1 MRSTS
6 RTFTSLTPFTSFVS
20 SLPTELRFALRSL
33 RSTPA
38 FTAVALVVLALGVGA
53 TTAIYSIVDAVAL
66 KGMPFPQSDRVMI
79 VTETNPSSRGL
90 GGGSVAAPNFYDWRD
105 QQKSF
110 ESLAAFQFRSLTVY
124 DPGRE
129 PEALRGQM
137 VSANLFS
144 ILRASPIKGSV
155 FAADHEVAGRNRVVV
170 ISARLWK
177 LRYANDPQIVGKTL
191 NVGDPAAP
199 VKGRDDG
206 PWEILGV
213 MPDGFEFPVGALR
226 PADFWVPYVP
236 PPNEYPRGDGS
247 SRNYNAQVVGRL
259 KDGVGRWQAYDDMA
273 RITLNLAQQY
283 PRWFRDRWVAVM
295 PLKESVVGQA
305 RGWMFLLLGSV
316 AFVLLI
322 ACVNV
327 ANLMLAR
334 ATARKR
340 DIGVRAALGATRW
353 QLARGLL
360 VESLLLSVAGT
371 ALGVLAAYWGIE
383 ILRSSLPASLPRL
396 AEAGLN
402 LRVLLTTAFVAL
414 ATGVAFGILPALRFS
429 RPQLTSALGEGRM
442 GHAGAARERARS
454 ILLVA
459 EVALAVVLLIG
470 AGLFVS
476 SFVRL
481 TNVDLGI
488 NTENV
493 LTQRVSPRIDFN
505 SPTIKEDQARAAVQI
520 EDVFERVKRINGIEV
535 AAFLANGSVPLAGGW
550 SRTVFE
556 IPGGTRF
563 TDDADAVDTK
573 SISADYFKALGIPVI
588 NGREFTEADRGETA
602 GTLVIINDV
611 AAKRFFGD
619 ENPVGRQVKVNGDRT
634 IVGVVRA
641 VREGGPEAEL
651 RPGVFTPA
659 SRSSSFGASLILKT
673 SRDPATIKH
682 EVRAVVRSALPNV
695 VVADADTFD
704 TMYGRLIA
712 QRKFNMLVL
721 ALFGVLAIVIAAVG
735 IYGVMGYLVTQRTQE
750 IGIRMALGARPRQVL
765 GMVLSRAALLMTAGV
780 AVGLVAGWMLSKLTA
795 TFLFRVEPHDAVVYI
810 AAAAILMTAGILAA
824 WLPARRAARIDP
836 MLVLK

>member
-1 MRSTS
+1 MTGRC
-6 RTFTSLTPFTSFVS
+6 RTH
-20 SLPTELRFALRSL
+20 
-33 RSTPA
+33 
-38 FTAVALVVLALGVGA
+38 
-53 TTAIYSIVDAVAL
+53 
-66 KGMPFPQSDRVMI
+66 
-79 VTETNPSSRGL
+79 
-90 GGGSVAAPNFYDWRD
+90 
-105 QQKSF
+105 
-110 ESLAAFQFRSLTVY
+110 
-124 DPGRE
+124 GR
-129 PEALRGQM
+129 
-137 VSANLFS
+137 
-144 ILRASPIKGSV
+144 
-155 FAADHEVAGRNRVVV
+155 
-170 ISARLWK
+170 
-177 LRYANDPQIVGKTL
+177 T
-191 NVGDPAAP
+191 
-199 VKGRDDG
+199 
-206 PWEILGV
+206 
-213 MPDGFEFPVGALR
+213 GFER
-226 PADFWVPYVP
+226 
-236 PPNEYPRGDGS
+236 
-247 SRNYNAQVVGRL
+247 
-259 KDGVGRWQAYDDMA
+259 
-273 RITLNLAQQY
+273 
-283 PRWFRDRWVAVM
+283 
-295 PLKESVVGQA
+295 
-305 RGWMFLLLGSV
+305 LLLGSV

-371 ALGVLAAYWGIE
+371 AVGVLAAYWGIE

-550 SRTVFE
+550 SRSVFE

-619 ENPVGRQVKVNGDRT
+619 ENPDGRQVKVNGDRT

-795 TFLFRVEPHDAVVYI
+795 TFLFPVEPHDAVVDI
-810 AAAAILMTAGILAA
+810 PAAAILMTPGILAA